1 MSTVPVRPRRLA
13 GPAATIVAAGS
24 AFAALTDSVRE
35 RDGLAGHDASV
46 TADVVG
52 HRTGTLTQ
60 LAHLLTFLGSEA
72 VVGVLAL
79 GLVIVLLER
88 RGPRQAAIAIAAMG
102 TSAALTVGVKL
113 AIGRARPGAV
123 DRLGAVDSTYSFPSG
138 HTLNSAVLLGLV
150 CVLLAPVL
158 ARRVARAAVCV
169 AALVLAAGVG
179 ASRVYLGY
187 HWTTDVLASWTI
199 AAIIV
204 SAAHVASRWPGRPA
218 TQSGGVQVDRPTVG
232 S

>member
-1 MSTVPVRPRRLA
+1 MSTATLPVRLLA
-13 GPAATIVAAGS
+13 GPVATMVAAGS

-35 RDGLAGHDASV
+35 HDGLAGHDASL
-46 TADVVG
+46 TADVVH
-52 HRTGTLTQ
+52 HRTGIVTR
-60 LAHLLTFLGSEA
+60 LAHLLTFVGSEA

-79 GLVIVLLER
+79 VLVIVLLER
-88 RGPRQAAIAIAAMG
+88 RGPRQALVAVGAMG

-113 AIGRARPGAV
+113 AVGRARPGAV
-123 DRLGAVDSTYSFPSG
+123 DRLGAIDSSYSFPSG
-138 HTLNSAVLLGLV
+138 HTLGSAVLLGLV

-158 ARRVARAAVCV
+158 GRRSVRTAVRTAAVAV
-169 AALVLAAGVG
+169 AVGVG

-199 AAIIV
+199 AAVVV
-204 SAAHVASRWPGRPA
+204 SAALVASRWPPA
-218 TQSGGVQVDRPTVG
+218 TQSGGVQVDRPRVG